1 MAFAAGQDRDARAFF
16 GGEGREGVAQRDGG
30 RGIDGV
36 ALRRPVDGDD
46 GNRAIAHDENG
57 HGISSDREG
66 WVVIPRA
73 NMMRGRSAKPREPAW
88 ETQDCGSAGRAPSTE
103 ERRVG
108 KGGVST
114 MRSRGT

>member
-1 MAFAAGQDRDARAFF
+1 MRISDWTSDVCSSDLADRTQVEAGTEMAFAAGQDRDARAFF

-73 NMMRGRSAKPREPAW
+73 NMMRGRSAK
-88 ETQDCGSAGRAPSTE
+88 T
-103 ERRVG
+103 
-108 KGGVST
+108 
-114 MRSRGT
+114 

>member
-1 MAFAAGQDRDARAFF
+1 MRISDWTSDVCSSDLADRTQVEAGTEMAFAAGQDRDARAFF

-57 HGISSDREG
+57 RSEG
-66 WVVIPRA
+66 R
-73 NMMRGRSAKPREPAW
+73 RGGE
-88 ETQDCGSAGRAPSTE
+88 EGGRTWRNRGGPSPL
-103 ERRVG
+103 
-108 KGGVST
+108 KKKKKKKK
-114 MRSRGT
+114 